1 MKSKVEVFLTFI
13 MTDELFINGINVTQL
28 TGTMD
33 QIRERPEIAKFS
45 FRATNTWVE
54 GTHCQGTVQHFYGA
68 LTEDTG
74 RSPRTYDM
82 DEPPVLMGHNNGPHP
97 VEFLL
102 VALSGCLTTTLAAY
116 ASAKGLNLKGVQ
128 SWYEGDIDLRGF
140 FGISDEVRAGFQR
153 IRVGF
158 KIDADISDEQKQ
170 ELVLLAQQHSPV
182 FNTISRL
189 SPVSVHLER

>member
-1 MKSKVEVFLTFI
+1 
-13 MTDELFINGINVTQL
+13 MTEGHNVNGMSVSQLINTI
-28 TGTMD
+28 D
-33 QIRERPEIAKFS
+33 QIRENPEIAKFR
-45 FRATNTWVE
+45 FRATNQWVD
-54 GTHCQGTVQHFYGA
+54 GTHCQGTVRHFYGA
-68 LTEDTG
+68 LVEDT
-74 RSPRTYDM
+74 RRPPQTYDM
-82 DEPPVLMGHNNGPHP
+82 DEPPVLMGHNNGRNP

-102 VALSGCLTTTLAAY
+102 VALSGCLTTTLVAY

-140 FGISDEVRAGFQR
+140 LGISDEVRAGYQQ

-170 ELVLLAQQHSPV
+170 ELVQLAQQHSPV
-182 FNTISRL
+182 FNTISRS

>member
-1 MKSKVEVFLTFI
+1 MAE
-13 MTDELFINGINVTQL
+13 DHFINGINVTQL
-28 TGTMD
+28 TSTID
-33 QIRERPEIAKFS
+33 QIRNEPEIAKFS
-45 FRATNTWVE
+45 FRATNTWVD

-68 LTEDTG
+68 LTEDTK
-74 RSPRTYDM
+74 RPPLTYDM
-82 DEPPVLMGHNNGPHP
+82 DEPPVLMGHNTGRNP

-102 VALSGCLTTTLAAY
+102 IALSGCLTTTLVAY

-140 FGISDEVRAGFQR
+140 LGISDEVRAGYQR

-158 KIDADISDEQKQ
+158 RIDADISDEQKQ
-170 ELVLLAQQHSPV
+170 ELVQLAQQHSPV
-182 FNTISRL
+182 FNTISRS